1 VRIARKS
8 DGAFV
13 ELAAETAFGILW
25 ERAYGTPEGEIREWV
40 KDLICA
46 CHANDWQR
54 SEVVEG
60 LPLAALSFGQ
70 PRLATL
76 VLQLMAQQPTNES
89 IEHLRDQARRARRL
103 AATLSGDADRHRL
116 ISHAEE
122 LEETAAQL
130 ERQAHG
136 KPRGKS

>member
-1 VRIARKS
+1 MGDCWRPFLVKNTLSNR
-8 DGAFV
+8 V
-13 ELAAETAFGILW
+13 P
-25 ERAYGTPEGEIREWV
+25 RA
-40 KDLICA
+40 
-46 CHANDWQR
+46 
-54 SEVVEG
+54 
-60 LPLAALSFGQ
+60 
-70 PRLATL
+70 L
-76 VLQLMAQQPTNES
+76 VLQLMAQQPTNER

>member
-1 VRIARKS
+1 VRKS
-8 DGAFV
+8 DGDFV

-25 ERAYGTPEGEIREWV
+25 ERAYGTPEGEIIREWV

-76 VLQLMAQQPTNES
+76 VLQLMAQQPTNER